1 MHLKVVFKTVALLV
15 LIVDAFLLA
24 CALVGAYYEEWAAV
38 KGLILTVALS
48 ASLSGIIFMAC
59 RSDKK
64 RTLAVRDSFI
74 FVTLSW
80 IAVSMTGALPYV
92 FGGGLLGF
100 TDAFFESMS
109 GFSTT
114 GATVISDI
122 EIIPKS
128 ILLWRSL
135 TQWLGGMGIVVLT
148 VAILPMLGVGGMQ
161 LIQAELTGPAV
172 DKITPRIT
180 ETAKYLWYIY
190 IAFTIILTLLLVLGG
205 MSFFDSLNH
214 ALSTVASGG
223 FSTKNDSLGH
233 FNSAYFDWVV
243 TLFMFLAGVNF
254 TLHFR
259 FLTGKFKTALTN
271 TEFKAYVGIVVTAAS
286 MAALGLYFEA
296 NETIANS
303 FRHALFQCVSVITTT
318 GFTTSDY
325 GSWPHVSQVVL
336 FVLMLTGACAGSTS
350 GGVKLVRYVIL
361 LKQGLNELKHLIYPR
376 GVFVLKISGSS
387 VNRDIVYA
395 VSGFFFLYA
404 FTVMAVTLA
413 VAASGVELLTSLSAA
428 LSTVGNIGTGFGGIG
443 AGQNCAF
450 FSDYVKWV
458 LSFAMMAGRLE
469 LYTVFVLFTPIFW
482 KR

>member
-1 MHLKVVFKTVALLV
+1 MHFKVIFKTVAVLV
-15 LIVDAFLLA
+15 LILDAFMLISA
-24 CALVGAYYEEWAAV
+24 AAGAFYGEWAAV
-38 KGLILTVALS
+38 RGVVLTVLVSAVVS
-48 ASLSGIIFMAC
+48 ASVLFAFRG
-59 RSDKK
+59 DKK
-64 RTLAVRDSFI
+64 RTLSVKDSFI

-80 IAVSMTGALPYV
+80 LAVSLSGAMPYV
-92 FGGGLLGF
+92 WGGGLLNF

-114 GATVISDI
+114 GATVITDV

-128 ILLWRSL
+128 ILLWRSM

-161 LIQAELTGPAV
+161 LIQAEATGV
-172 DKITPRIT
+172 SLDKITPRIT

-190 IAFTIILTLLLVLGG
+190 IGFTAALTLLLALGG
-205 MSFFDSLNH
+205 MSFFDSVSH
-214 ALSTVASGG
+214 AFATVASGG
-223 FSTKNDSLGH
+223 FSTKNDSIGYY
-233 FNSAYFDWVV
+233 NSAYFDWVI

-259 FLTGKFKTALTN
+259 ILTGRFRAVFSN
-271 TEFKAYVGIVVTAAS
+271 TEFKAYIGIVFAAS
-286 MAALGLYFEA
+286 TFAALGLYFETY
-296 NETIANS
+296 ETFADS
-303 FRHALFQCVSVITTT
+303 FRHALFQTVSVITTT

-325 GSWPHVSQVVL
+325 GSWPHVSQAVL

-350 GGVKLVRYVIL
+350 GGIKIVRFVIL
-361 LKQGLNELKHLIYPR
+361 LKQGLNEMKHLVYPR
-376 GVFVLKISGSS
+376 GVFVLKMSGLPVS
-387 VNRDIVYA
+387 RDIVYA

-413 VAASGVELLTSLSAA
+413 VAASGVDLLTSLTAA
-428 LSTVGNIGTGFGGIG
+428 LSAVGNIGTGFGGIG

-469 LYTVFVLFTPIFW
+469 LYTVFVLFTSIFW